1 MGLATTAGVAGIL
14 EDVMATFVEKLDS
27 ACQAN
32 RSLLCVGLDPDP
44 KLMPV
49 ADIFDFNRAIV
60 DATHDLVCAFKPN
73 LAFYEAQ
80 GMEGLQALKQTIEY
94 IRTVNPNVAVIG
106 DAKRGDIG
114 HVSAAYAT
122 AMFERWGLDAVTVSG
137 YIGLDSV
144 EPFLVYEGRGAFV
157 LCKTSNPG
165 AGEFQDVKVGDGAP
179 LFQRVART
187 VGGWS
192 TDGNLG
198 LVVGATYPEELGAV
212 REICPSLPILIPG
225 VGFQDGDLR
234 QAVINGTDV
243 SGRRAVI
250 NASRS
255 IIYAGSGPDF
265 AEAARREASVLRD
278 RINDILESEGLGWS

>member
-1 MGLATTAGVAGIL
+1 
-14 EDVMATFVEKLDS
+14 
-27 ACQAN
+27 
-32 RSLLCVGLDPDP
+32 
-44 KLMPV
+44 MPV

-80 GMEGLQALKQTIEY
+80 GMEGLGALKQTIEY
-94 IRTVNPNVAVIG
+94 IRAVSPNVAVIG

-114 HVSAAYAT
+114 HVSVAYAT

-137 YIGLDSV
+137 YIGRDSV
-144 EPFLVYEGRGAFV
+144 EPFLAYEGRGAFV

-165 AGEFQDVKVGDGAP
+165 AGDFQDMQNGDGVP
-179 LFQRVART
+179 LYQRVART

-225 VGFQDGDLR
+225 VGSQNGDLR
-234 QAVINGTDV
+234 AAVVNGTDA
-243 SGRRAVI
+243 SGRRAII

-255 IIYAGSGPDF
+255 IIYAGSGPGF
-265 AEAARREASVLRD
+265 AGAARRAASALRD
-278 RINDILESEGLGWS
+278 KINNILESEGLGWS

>member
-1 MGLATTAGVAGIL
+1 
-14 EDVMATFVEKLDS
+14 
-27 ACQAN
+27 
-32 RSLLCVGLDPDP
+32 
-44 KLMPV
+44 MPT
-49 ADIFDFNRAIV
+49 ADIIAFNRAIV

-80 GMEGLQALKQTIEY
+80 GLEGLKALKQTIEY
-94 IRTVNPNVAVIG
+94 IRAVNPNVAVIG

-137 YIGLDSV
+137 YIGWDSV
-144 EPFLVYEGRGAFV
+144 EPFLSYEGRGAFV

-165 AGEFQDVKVGDGAP
+165 AGEFQDVEVGDGAP
-179 LFQRVART
+179 LFQRVARA

-212 REICPSLPILIPG
+212 REICPQMPILIPG
-225 VGFQDGDLR
+225 VGSQAGDLR
-234 QAVINGTDV
+234 AAVVNGTDV
-243 SGRRAVI
+243 SGRRAII

-255 IIYAGSGPDF
+255 IIYAGSGADF
-265 AEAARREASVLRD
+265 AEAARREASVLRNS
-278 RINDILESEGLGWS
+278 INDILESEGLGWS

>member
-1 MGLATTAGVAGIL
+1 M
-14 EDVMATFVEKLDS
+14 EE

-32 RSLLCVGLDPDP
+32 CSLLCVGLDPDP
-44 KLMPV
+44 RLMPV
-49 ADIFDFNRAIV
+49 ASIIDFNRAIV
-60 DATHDLVCAFKPN
+60 DATSDLVCAYKPN

-80 GMEGLQALKQTIEY
+80 GLEGLRALKQTIEY
-94 IRTVNPNVAVIG
+94 IREVSPNVAVIG

-122 AMFERWGLDAVTVSG
+122 AMFDRWGLDAVTVNG
-137 YIGLDSV
+137 YLGHDSV

-192 TDGNLG
+192 TEGNLG
-198 LVVGATYPEELGAV
+198 LVVGATYPDELRAV
-212 REICPSLPILIPG
+212 REICPSMPILIPG
-225 VGFQDGDLR
+225 VGSQAGDLR
-234 QAVINGTDV
+234 ASVIHGTDAQ
-243 SGRRAVI
+243 GRRAII

-255 IIYAGSGPDF
+255 IIYAGSGPGF
-265 AEAARREASVLRD
+265 AGAARRAASDLRD
-278 RINDILESEGLGWS
+278 KINAILESEGLGWS